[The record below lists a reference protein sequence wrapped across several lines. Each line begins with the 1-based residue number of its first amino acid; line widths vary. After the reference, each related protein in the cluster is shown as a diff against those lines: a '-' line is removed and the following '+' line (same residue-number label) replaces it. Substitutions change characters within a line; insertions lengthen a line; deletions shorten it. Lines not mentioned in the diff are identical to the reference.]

1 MSTFLDDL
9 QKAISARDLE
19 ALVSCFTED
28 YRCDMPT
35 HPARSFVGQ
44 ETVRGNW
51 AGLFARVPDIEARV
65 LRAVENGDVIWS
77 EWEMSGTAVDGT
89 PQLMRGVVIVRTE
102 GDRASQANFYLDP
115 VDQRLGDV

>member
-1 MSTFLDDL
+1 MSTFLHDL
-9 QKAISARDLE
+9 QKAISAHDLE

-35 HPARSFVGQ
+35 HPARGFAGREV
-44 ETVRGNW
+44 VRSNR

-65 LRAVENGDVIWS
+65 LRAVEDGDVIWS

-89 PQLMRGVVIVRTE
+89 PSR
-102 GDRASQANFYLDP
+102 
-115 VDQRLGDV
+115 